1 MDSRAIADELTPAA
15 LEIVTAHKAQWL
27 AELRGIDRLGLRL
40 AWGIILRWVPRLVTV
55 SVELFAFKFEKM
67 TIGEIVEALRGVR
80 HTAAYVRPGPSS
92 RE

>member
-1 MDSRAIADELTPAA
+1 MDSRAIAEELTPAA
-15 LEIVTAHKAQWL
+15 LEIVEAHKAEWL

-55 SVELFAFKFEKM
+55 SVELFAKRFASM
-67 TIGEIVEALRGVR
+67 TVGEIMEALFEIRKG
-80 HTAAYVRPGPSS
+80 AAYLP